1 MRDDVGDVDVLDH
14 VELHPRSQVLAEPV
28 DPRPFLLVVDL
39 DDLSDPADNVIPFAP
54 DNFLP
59 DLYMKMGLLLLG
71 ILGLAVVSYAKEQKI
86 GLIIFSVAFI
96 TTLVVC
102 YLILNGYRIG

>member
-1 MRDDVGDVDVLDH
+1 MCWKDFYFINFDAMKKYILRRDGVF
-14 VELHPRSQVLAEPV
+14 R
-28 DPRPFLLVVDL
+28 LLSLMAVAV
-39 DDLSDPADNVIPFAP
+39 SV
-54 DNFLP
+54 FLP

-96 TTLVVC
+96 TTLIVC
-102 YLILNGYRIG
+102 YLILNGYRIGGMR